1 MWNHKQPKLQQC
13 SLAVA
18 PAYLARLWL
27 HPSILSWPHEE
38 FPSCGSWSDWLCQF
52 LLNGKYCRSSL
63 SVRESF
69 ISQRIFKLIWILNSS
84 WQRHR
89 IPCVGVASVSPA
101 ARKVLVVFWMS
112 YFNTLGCGSLGV
124 HFSWNLL
131 SSLRV
136 YILVF
141 YQIWKVRGCFF
152 FRVLFTPFFPPLF
165 LGPPQ
170 CVHKSPRLCSLFPSL
185 CFSSVLLSQYSAILL
200 LLRPLL
206 RFFIPSSRLSF
217 IAGCL
222 QLQLLFLV

>member
-63 SVRESF
+63 RVRESF

-152 FRVLFTPFFPPLF
+152 FGFSLPLSSPPSSWDPHNVCTSPLGSVLSSLVFVFPLF
-165 LGPPQ
+165 FCLSILSS
-170 CVHKSPRLCSLFPSL
+170 CSYFALCSDFLFLP
-185 CFSSVLLSQYSAILL
+185 
-200 LLRPLL
+200 
-206 RFFIPSSRLSF
+206 
-217 IAGCL
+217 AGC
-222 QLQLLFLV
+222 QSLLVVCSFNYYS